1 MGFITNNIGN
11 GILKEFPENDKKEV
25 IESMMHFIDDEER
38 IKIAEEIARIEERQ
52 RILHL
57 TIFNVL
63 QPLCKGD
70 SDEMYKYLKQTYP
83 EVTREEF
90 DEIWCPDK

>member
-1 MGFITNNIGN
+1 
-11 GILKEFPENDKKEV
+11 
-25 IESMMHFIDDEER
+25 MMHFIDDEER

-52 RILHL
+52 RNLHK

-70 SDEMYKYLKQTYP
+70 PDEMYKYLKQTHP

-90 DEIWCPDK
+90 DEIRCSGKC